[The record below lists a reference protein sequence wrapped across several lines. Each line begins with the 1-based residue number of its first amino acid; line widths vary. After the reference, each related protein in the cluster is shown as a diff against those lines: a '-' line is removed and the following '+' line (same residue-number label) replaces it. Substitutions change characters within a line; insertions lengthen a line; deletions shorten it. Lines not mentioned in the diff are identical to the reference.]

1 MKKCIISFLSL
12 LIGVGMFFPSS
23 LFAATI
29 TWNGA
34 AGDGFWSTATNW
46 SSNTIPAS
54 TDNVII
60 PKTFTVTLSGNAGKV
75 NQLAVQG
82 KLIIASTGIL
92 NVEQTVSLDPLV
104 DVAGGEV
111 QNDGTL
117 TIKQTIASNTNFAL
131 KFTNG
136 TDAGDAK
143 FTNNGILG
151 VDLLGRPAA
160 SSVACVSFAQST
172 VGRTAQFKFGGTM
185 TFNVPV
191 QARIFEITT
200 GFALMDGTYTFG
212 STADY
217 KNWRFIQL
225 TQGSLTI
232 APTAAITLYT
242 GYNLAYAG
250 TIASSNSKDL
260 TFLNKG
266 NLTIHGGS
274 TVAGYGI
281 YMNPQNATNACT
293 FTNAGNLTLDGN
305 FPSGTLYMSGG
316 GTTGLVTTYSNFN
329 NQSGA
334 TLSLANTSTAAGAL
348 VANSLAAL
356 TVVFNNAGTL
366 SLTSGSAKNIYFG
379 GSNSTFNNTGT
390 VNLTKGITG
399 NTTATA
405 SVINNNAGGVFNFN
419 VSDNAQPTVS
429 NSYKIIFNN
438 NGGTVTGRGVFSPGT
453 FVPLTGI
460 LSPGGDSGIAAFTF
474 SDPTLALTGKCNLN
488 VNGTGGAGTDNDQI
502 ISTGTLDISGTT
514 LQANIGSGYVPA
526 NGDNATLFMAS
537 SLTGTFSSLIAP
549 VKWVMNYSATNAVIS
564 FGDISVVK
572 KNGIKILLKLDDLQ
586 ALNNVCPSSSVMDY
600 LIQKQVKAGIGAIAK
615 NFDNTAY
622 SIMSPYLNATNSD
635 GDKLFEVWHHGL
647 DHIDPEFKGTTY
659 AYQKAH
665 FDQATQ
671 IIKSLLG
678 VQMHSFGTPFNAS
691 DAVTN
696 TVISEDPN
704 YKVFMFPSVAAPAST
719 GIANLI
725 QRVDMENGTG
735 NPDYAYLV
743 TNYNAYKGT
752 YPDYMVLQGHPN
764 QWTAAKI
771 DQFKLI
777 IDYLTAQGCEFVL
790 PYDYYRSLT
799 LSAPTNLQVVAS
811 SPTQFNLTWSDN
823 TTSEYNY
830 KIERSVDSLSW
841 TPIATLA
848 ENSTSYTDVV
858 SSTLFSYYYRVY
870 ANCGIKS
877 GYSNIIKTPNLSTK
891 TVFPTDDVYL
901 YKGTGTTV
909 TGNEIHGMETT
920 LNCYRNPASQDYW
933 WSIPYFKFNLQNIT
947 SVIDHVKMRVFG
959 TVKEAHGFDLYTTSL
974 TGWAEDALTYNNV
987 STETGVVST
996 LPVASLDVLGST
1008 TAQYYEW
1015 DVTQAVNAAIE
1026 KGDPSISFKMQDRY
1040 AVKDGTGAGIIVQF
1054 QSKENLSGN
1063 KPQFLI
1069 SEKNIEP
1076 FKLSELKSN
1085 GTLIDGFLP
1094 AQVRYN
1100 VTLPYNTT
1108 VIPTITAKA
1117 VNPLCTLTVKAALNL
1132 TGIESERTTK
1142 IVAKIGQDSV
1152 SYKVVFSFSADPG
1165 DARLDSLL
1173 LDKVNIENFN
1183 KDISVYHCYLPYT
1196 SSVAPV
1202 IKAKSS
1208 DSFASVSIVQ
1218 PANLSGTQQERTATV
1233 TIVSQNGLNNKTYSV
1248 EFEALPK
1255 LDIFLALGQS
1265 NMSGRGTMVPSDL
1278 DPINDVYILTPGANL
1293 EIASN
1298 PLNKYSS
1305 VRKELSLQQMSPSC
1319 SFVTTIR
1326 DITLH
1331 KIGLMQNARGGSAIE
1346 SWLKGST
1353 DQLYEEALRRALEI
1367 KRFGDIKGI
1376 IWHQGESNSGDPVGY
1391 KTKLAQMVSDFR
1403 TDLGIPTLYF
1413 VAGEIAQWSGGVSA
1427 FNAMIRTISSFIPY
1441 TDWATSDGL
1450 TPLIDATDPHFDSP
1464 SVKILGQ
1471 RYATKMLAGVYSIT
1485 TVLNSKEF
1493 STNLAKV
1500 ISQTEGIKISSV
1512 TENMMVNIYD
1522 ISGRCITGK
1531 KLNQNES
1538 NTFPLTRGV
1547 YIVQLSTAKNTQ
1559 LEKVVL

>member
-1 MKKCIISFLSL
+1 MSIFGL
-12 LIGVGMFFPSS
+12 LFTSS
-23 LFAATI
+23 LFASTV
-29 TWNGA
+29 TWTGS
-34 AGDGFWSTATNW
+34 AGDGLWSSVGNW
-46 SSNTIPAS
+46 SSNAIPSSA
-54 TDNVII
+54 DNVII
-60 PKTFTVTLSGNAGKV
+60 PKTFTVTISNDAGKV

-82 KLIIASTGIL
+82 KLVISTSGIL

-111 QNDGTL
+111 QNDGSL
-117 TIKQTIASNTNFAL
+117 TIKQTIAGNTNSAL

-143 FTNNGILG
+143 FTNNGTLL
-151 VDLLGRPAA
+151 VDLMARPAA
-160 SSVACVSFAQST
+160 SGVACISFAQT
-172 VGRTAQFKFGGTM
+172 TAGRTAQFKMGGTM
-185 TFNVPV
+185 TFNIPD
-191 QARIFEITT
+191 QARLFEITS

-212 STADY
+212 STSGY

-232 APTAAITLYT
+232 APTASITLFS

-250 TIASSNSKDL
+250 TIASSNSKDI

-266 NLTIHGGS
+266 NLTLHGG
-274 TVAGYGI
+274 TAAAGYGI
-281 YMNPQNATNACT
+281 YMNPQNATNVCT
-293 FTNAGNLTLDGN
+293 FTNAGNLTIDGN
-305 FPSGTLYMSGG
+305 FPSGSLYMSGG
-316 GTTGLVTTYSNFN
+316 GSTGLITTYSIFN

-348 VANSLAAL
+348 VANSLVAL
-356 TVVFNNAGTL
+356 TVTFNNAGTL
-366 SLTSGSAKNIYFG
+366 SLNSASAKNIYFG

-390 VNLTKGITG
+390 VTLTKGITG
-399 NTTATA
+399 NTTATTC
-405 SVINNNAGGVFNFN
+405 VVNNNTGGTFNFN
-419 VSDNAQPTVS
+419 VSDNAQPAIS
-429 NSYKIIFNN
+429 NTNKIIFNN

-453 FVPLTGI
+453 FSPLTGV

-474 SDPTLALTGKCNLN
+474 TDPSLALTGKCILN
-488 VNGTGGAGTDNDQI
+488 VNGAGAAGKDYDQI
-502 ISTGTLDISGTT
+502 ISTGTLDISGIT
-514 LQANIGSGYVPA
+514 LQSNFGSGYVPV
-526 NGDNATLFMAS
+526 NGDNATLFMAA
-537 SLTGTFSSLIAP
+537 SLTGNFNSIIAP
-549 VKWVMNYSATNAVIS
+549 VNWVMNYSATNAVLS
-564 FGDISVVK
+564 FGELAVIK

-622 SIMSPYLNATNSD
+622 SVMSPYLNATNSD

-678 VQMHSFGTPFNAS
+678 VQMHSFGSPFNAS

-704 YKVFMFPSVAAPAST
+704 YKVFMFSSVPAPAST
-719 GIANLI
+719 GILNLN

-752 YPDYMVLQGHPN
+752 YTDYMVLQGHPN

-777 IDYLTAQGCEFVL
+777 VDYLTAQGCEFVL

-811 SPTQFNLTWSDN
+811 SPTQFNLTWTDN
-823 TTSEYNY
+823 TSSEYNY

-841 TPIATLA
+841 TPIATCA
-848 ENSTSYTDVV
+848 ENSTTYTDVV
-858 SSTLFSYYYRVY
+858 SSTSFSYYYRVY

-877 GYSNIIKTPNLSTK
+877 GYSNVIKTPNLSTR
-891 TVFPTDDVYL
+891 TFYPTDDVYL
-901 YKGTGTTV
+901 YKGSGTTV
-909 TGNEIHGMETT
+909 TGNEIRGMETT

-987 STETGVVST
+987 SAETGVVST

-1008 TAQYYEW
+1008 TPQYYEW

-1026 KGDPSISFKMQDRY
+1026 RGEPFISFKMQDRY
-1040 AVKDGTGAGIIVQF
+1040 AVKDASGAGIIVQF

-1063 KPQFLI
+1063 KPHFLL
-1069 SEKNIEP
+1069 SVKNIEP

-1085 GTLIDGFLP
+1085 GTLIDGFVP
-1094 AQVRYN
+1094 TQVRYN
-1100 VTLPYNTT
+1100 VTLPYNAA

-1117 VNPLCTLTVKAALNL
+1117 FNPLCSLTVKNALNL
-1132 TGIESERTTK
+1132 TGVESERTTK
-1142 IVAKIGQDSV
+1142 IIAKIGQDSV
-1152 SYKVVFSFSADPG
+1152 TYKVVFSLSADPG

-1173 LDKVNIENFN
+1173 IDKVDIENFN
-1183 KDISVYHCYLPYT
+1183 KDNTAYHYYLPYT
-1196 SSVAPV
+1196 ATDAPE
-1202 IKAKSS
+1202 IKAKAS
-1208 DSFASVSIVQ
+1208 DNFASVSIAR
-1218 PANLSGTQQERTATV
+1218 PLNLSGTQQERTALIS
-1233 TIVSQNGLNNKTYSV
+1233 IVSQNGQNTKTYSV
-1248 EFEALPK
+1248 EFEVLPK

-1326 DITLH
+1326 DRTLH

-1346 SWLKGST
+1346 SWLKGSS
-1353 DQLYEEALRRALEI
+1353 DRLYEEALRRALEI
-1367 KRFGDIKGI
+1367 KRFGEIKGI

-1391 KTKLAQMVSDFR
+1391 KAKLAQMVSDFR
-1403 TDLGIPTLYF
+1403 TDLGIPNLYF
-1413 VAGEIAQWSGGVSA
+1413 VAGEIAQWSGGVTA

-1441 TDWATSDGL
+1441 TDWASSDGL

-1471 RYATKMLAGVYSIT
+1471 RYATKMLAGVYNISALSDT
-1485 TVLNSKEF
+1485 KE
-1493 STNLAKV
+1493 SSAKLANV
-1500 ISQTEGIKISSV
+1500 VFQPGGIKISGIS
-1512 TENMMVNIYD
+1512 ENMMVNIFD
-1522 ISGRCITGK
+1522 ISGRCIAGK
-1531 KLNQNES
+1531 KLYQTGS
-1538 NTFPLTRGV
+1538 TTFPLTRGV
-1547 YIVQLSTAKNTQ
+1547 YLIQLSTAKSIQ